1 MVPNSHFAQ
10 VPASMNMP
18 RSKFDFTHRKLGTFN
33 SGQLVP
39 IAFYDVLP
47 GDTLSVDLGS
57 FVRMSTPL
65 KPVLDNCYL
74 DTFAFF
80 IPYRLTWE
88 HWKQFMG
95 EPESDF
101 FSDSPEYVIP
111 HLKGGKPLLVSDDD
125 NIINQWN
132 HYVPFNCCLD
142 SLGVPAG
149 TTIESCS
156 ALPFRA
162 NALVWNEFFR
172 SQELQS
178 PADVDLSDSD
188 GIMYTP
194 AESNS
199 TVDVNGIYD
208 GEYWIDTLQRGGP
221 YPPVDKYFDYFT
233 SALPTP
239 SRGPAVPIPLSG
251 FSPVYPISDYTYS
264 LLNVDASPT
273 YIVNVAG
280 NQQTGFSGPLGS
292 NGGELTKA
300 SASGSTTTTNVNFG
314 NYVADLSQNKAL
326 ADLLGV
332 QYSTIND
339 LRYANAMQS
348 LLDSDNRYGTRYREI
363 LRGHFSVSAPEGELQ
378 VPEYLGGRSTLINM
392 NQVLQTS
399 ATTSDGTPQG
409 NTAAYSVTSDS
420 GDLFTKSFTE
430 HGIVIFYAAVRYKH
444 TYQQGLNKYWAK
456 RTRYDFYWPELAMI
470 PDQPIYNFEIYN
482 SNQRLD
488 STGTPSSVRDWTLNH
503 EIFGYAEAW
512 SEYRYKPDETFGQ
525 FRSGYPNGS
534 LDVWHYGD
542 YYTSQPTLS
551 YDWISEDPNNLERT
565 LADNSASIPQ
575 FLAEFS
581 FKTRFVRPIPM
592 HSFGAM
598 DPRF

>member
-47 GDTLSVDLGS
+47 GDTLSVDVGS

-101 FSDSPEYVIP
+101 FSDSPEYVVP

-125 NIINQWN
+125 NIVNQWN
-132 HYVPFNCCLD
+132 NYVPFNCCLD

-162 NALVWNEFFR
+162 NALVWNEYFR

-194 AESNS
+194 AESNA
-199 TVDVNGIYD
+199 TVDANGTYS

-251 FSPVYPISDYTYS
+251 FSPVYSVAP
-264 LLNVDASPT
+264 LNVYDSVDWRPTHFADQSGNILSGNDFSLGIATNANLGIGSSSGAHSQPASPANL
-273 YIVNVAG
+273 I
-280 NQQTGFSGPLGS
+280 
-292 NGGELTKA
+292 
-300 SASGSTTTTNVNFG
+300 
-314 NYVADLSQNKAL
+314 ADLNLNKAL
-326 ADLLGV
+326 SDLLGV

-348 LLDSDNRYGTRYREI
+348 LLDADNRYGTRYREI
-363 LRGHFSVSAPEGELQ
+363 LRGHFAVSAPEGELQ
-378 VPEYLGGRSTLINM
+378 VPEYLGGRSALINM

-399 ATTSDGTPQG
+399 ASTPDGTPQG
-409 NTAAYSVTSDS
+409 NTAAYSVTSDQ
-420 GDLFTKSFTE
+420 GDLFTKSFCE
-430 HGIVIFYAAVRYKH
+430 HGIVIFYASVRYKH
-444 TYQQGLNKYWAK
+444 TYQQGLNRYWSK

-470 PDQPIYNFEIYN
+470 PDQPIYNYEIYN
-482 SNQRLD
+482 SDQTVD
-488 STGTPSSVRDWTLNH
+488 GDGDPSASRDWTVNN
-503 EIFGYAEAW
+503 EIFGYNEAW

-542 YYTSQPTLS
+542 FYTSQPTLS

-581 FKTRFVRPIPM
+581 FKTRFVRPVPM
-592 HSFGAM
+592 HSYGAM
-598 DPRF
+598 DARF